1 MITVGVQEISA
12 PRDQHSWWDL
22 VDDPAPRLRLLM
34 PPSTYPV
41 SQREVRLYEAIQG
54 NVVGWQ
60 RQIFDEY
67 LPLVRGLLTKI
78 LGPQS
83 EIEDLTSDVFVGL
96 FESARNIR
104 SADGLRSYVVS
115 VAMNTARRELRRRRR
130 RRMLFF
136 WEDTDEMV
144 ERAPSSD
151 DPKAKAALLQLS
163 KLLATMPDEDR
174 MVYALH
180 VLEGLPLIEVAKTL
194 DLSLSTTKRRLSRA
208 ESRMRKRVL
217 RNSLLTD
224 YVIERGGVLERGGS
238 LTEPKSSTRGS
249 LTGDDLTGDSDDD

>member
-1 MITVGVQEISA
+1 MISVGVQEISP

-41 SQREVRLYEAIQG
+41 TEREGRLYEAIQS
-54 NVVGWQ
+54 NAVGWQ

-78 LGPQS
+78 LGPSS
-83 EIEDLTSDVFVGL
+83 EVEDLTSDVFVGL

-104 SADGLRSYVVS
+104 SAEGLRSYVVS

-136 WEDTDEMV
+136 WEDADEMV
-144 ERAPSSD
+144 ERAPGSD

-180 VLEGLPLIEVAKTL
+180 VLEGLPLVEVAKTL
-194 DLSLSTTKRRLSRA
+194 ELSLSTTKRRLARA
-208 ESRMRKRVL
+208 ETRMRKRVL

-224 YVIERGGVLERGGS
+224 YVIERGGS
-238 LTEPKSSTRGS
+238 LSEPPAPSRGS
-249 LTGDDLTGDSDDD
+249 VTGNGDIDHD